1 MKDLLY
7 LKDEQ
12 IKEFIQL
19 LYYAYRETFSDLTL
33 EKALTFS
40 DGDFRNYFSGTAIK
54 RLGSDR
60 FLRNV
65 IYAMGNS
72 GKKEYI
78 KFKF

>member
-1 MKDLLY
+1 M
-7 LKDEQ
+7 
-12 IKEFIQL
+12 
-19 LYYAYRETFSDLTL
+19 

-54 RLGSDR
+54 RLGSVR

-78 KFKF
+78 KLLDGFRSHSVDFISEAAIWSISELKKNE

>member
-1 MKDLLY
+1 M
-7 LKDEQ
+7 
-12 IKEFIQL
+12 
-19 LYYAYRETFSDLTL
+19 

-54 RLGSDR
+54 RLGSVR

-78 KFKF
+78 KLLEGFGNHSVDFISEAAIWSISELKKNG

>member
-1 MKDLLY
+1 M
-7 LKDEQ
+7 
-12 IKEFIQL
+12 
-19 LYYAYRETFSDLTL
+19 

-54 RLGSDR
+54 RLGSVR

-78 KFKF
+78 KLLEDFGSHSVDFISEAAIWSISELKKNE